1 MASGEPL
8 AGVKQTLK
16 EKRTSE
22 TTALDFV
29 PSWVG
34 QHSTGVDT
42 ESFTPHGAA
51 RSFSITHQGGK

>member
-34 QHSTGVDT
+34 QLHDLRRPTAKGRALDQWRVV
-42 ESFTPHGAA
+42 EVLEFW
-51 RSFSITHQGGK
+51 I